1 MRTIR
6 TSTFCR
12 SLSAWMVAIALCCSS
27 GCATMAH
34 RGPSGDSV
42 RVSSACKGKGHVCPW
57 VAADAAWLL
66 AGVVPGVVAL
76 IVDFSTGAWNHDTT
90 GDDMEAMTASDEM
103 AYSNDE

>member
-6 TSTFCR
+6 TSVFCR
-12 SLSAWMVAIALCCSS
+12 SLSAGMIAIALCCSS

-57 VAADAAWLL
+57 VAGDAAWLL
-66 AGVVPGVVAL
+66 AGVVPGVVAF
-76 IVDFSTGAWNHDTT
+76 IVDFSTGAWNHGPY
-90 GDDMEAMTASDEM
+90 GDDSEVMTASDDF